1 MMATK
6 DSLLDNCRPSDIS
19 WDEFMLNCE
28 EAINTADLHSDEIS
42 SADETLAKE
51 ERDSKKRPEHI
62 LNTNSVIKVYDKKWR
77 STRVCK
83 VAKLFFKN
91 ITFIYNNIFF
101 IIRSKEFYIVRRILL

>member
-42 SADETLAKE
+42 SADKTLAKE

>member
-51 ERDSKKRPEHI
+51 ERDSKKRPERI
-62 LNTNSVIKVYDKKWR
+62 LNTNSVTTELIYLNLTKMKMK
-77 STRVCK
+77 TMTK
-83 VAKLFFKN
+83 MT
-91 ITFIYNNIFF
+91 ITTTTMD
-101 IIRSKEFYIVRRILL
+101 